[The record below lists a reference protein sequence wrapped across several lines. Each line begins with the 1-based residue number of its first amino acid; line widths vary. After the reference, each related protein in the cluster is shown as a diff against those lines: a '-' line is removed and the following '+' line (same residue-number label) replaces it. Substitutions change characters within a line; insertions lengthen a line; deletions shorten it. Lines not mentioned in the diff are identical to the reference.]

1 MVFPKKVY
9 RIKIRDV
16 AHLRERLGAAWAEI
30 SKEEID
36 RIIHLGSD
44 FERVSELVGGVLNI
58 KLNEEKVLT
67 W

>member
-1 MVFPKKVY
+1 MRYGIPQKKVY

-36 RIIHLGSD
+36 RIIAS
-44 FERVSELVGGVLNI
+44 FR
-58 KLNEEKVLT
+58 K
-67 W
+67 